1 MDRFDRIFELHKL
14 LSSSRHPVP
23 RRKIEERLE
32 CSKATVK
39 RIISNM
45 RLFLN
50 APIEYDAERGGYYYD
65 PQGGGMYQ
73 LPGVW
78 FNASELFALLSV
90 DQLLAEVQPGL
101 LEPQLGPLRERIGDL
116 LRAQHAGSEEIPRR
130 IRIRSAAARPGSEFF
145 QHIAGA
151 LAERRRLALRFYNR
165 RDDREI
171 ERTVSPQRLIHY
183 RDNWYLDAW
192 CHLRDG
198 FRTFSL
204 DAVRDARPLSE
215 GCVEFPEPE
224 LEAYYSSAY
233 GIFSG
238 PPENLAVLRFTA
250 ERARWV
256 SAERWHP
263 AQQSRWLEDG
273 RYELRVPFS
282 KPPELIMDIL
292 KYGAD
297 VEVMA
302 PPELRAEVAQ
312 RQRAALALY
321 EPS

>member
-14 LSSSRHPVP
+14 LQNARYPVP
-23 RRKIEERLE
+23 RRKLEERLE

-50 APIEYDAERGGYYYD
+50 APIEYDAELGGYYYD
-65 PQGGGMYQ
+65 QQGGAMYQ

-151 LAERRRLALRFYNR
+151 LAERRRLALVFYSR
-165 RDDREI
+165 RDDREL

-192 CHLRDG
+192 CHLRKG
-198 FRTFSL
+198 FRTFSV
-204 DAVRDARPLSE
+204 DAIRDARVLE
-215 GCVEFPEPE
+215 AACVEFPEAE

-238 PPENLAVLRFTA
+238 QPDQQAVLRFTPQ
-250 ERARWV
+250 RARWV

-263 AQQSRWLEDG
+263 DQQSRWLDDG
-273 RYELRVPFS
+273 RYELRVPYS
-282 KPPELIMDIL
+282 QTPELIMDIM
-292 KYGAD
+292 KYGPD

-302 PPELRAEVAQ
+302 PEALRTAVAE
-312 RQRAALALY
+312 RLRLALAQY
-321 EPS
+321 